1 MIWPFIKTT
10 PKLGHSALALDPF
23 IAEVLKGQ
31 VLKSEDRPRLL
42 IEFYIYGAIRY
53 LASYDDLND
62 ENSKELMHKMLADHF
77 EASREEVN
85 GILKRITD
93 AQNGKTEQ
101 LFMIE
106 GASALRRWLV
116 KGDRE
121 DVSNDLI
128 ELLEMHA
135 SN

>member
-1 MIWPFIKTT
+1 MIWPLNKTI
-10 PKLGHSALALDPF
+10 PQLNHSALALDPF
-23 IAEVLKGQ
+23 IASVLKRRE
-31 VLKSEDRPRLL
+31 LKSDDRSRLL

-77 EASREEVN
+77 KASREEVN
-85 GILKRITD
+85 DNLNRIAD
-93 AQNGKTEQ
+93 NSNGKTEQ
-101 LFMIE
+101 LFMVE

-116 KGDRE
+116 KGDRNTN
-121 DVSNDLI
+121 NDLN